1 MDKLIIQ
8 LLKTYKSNNQTNA
21 KYHESNKPKYYGQ
34 INKINSLI
42 IKQKQNIVSLKNL
55 NIMDKLSNVQQD
67 VKNL

>member
-34 INKINSLI
+34 INKINSLRP
-42 IKQKQNIVSLKNL
+42 
-55 NIMDKLSNVQQD
+55 DKI
-67 VKNL
+67 